1 MTEIE
6 ILAQGA
12 IKNIERKNTKDANI
26 LLVNLY
32 RTVQDTPSCLQT
44 INDYALVGKSFTLML
59 CNQLSD
65 DIDTLQTISSI
76 AYLCLSKS
84 IEQQPNN
91 LNLYKDRLLVMNI
104 GHNAFKYTIMSI
116 LSQGMDGFSSLMF
129 QSRADIQSRDAI
141 WQMEFSDIE
150 KHTSICSSFP
160 FFEDRRKFII
170 DKIQRHFFLPAKT
183 KTEVIAQ
190 GKELHEKTYKYLTER
205 ILIEED
211 IDF

>member
-65 DIDTLQTISSI
+65 DITNNIQYSI
-76 AYLCLSKS
+76 FMFIKGDRTTT
-84 IEQQPNN
+84 QQ
-91 LNLYKDRLLVMNI
+91 
-104 GHNAFKYTIMSI
+104 
-116 LSQGMDGFSSLMF
+116 SQL
-129 QSRADIQSRDAI
+129 
-141 WQMEFSDIE
+141 
-150 KHTSICSSFP
+150 
-160 FFEDRRKFII
+160 
-170 DKIQRHFFLPAKT
+170 IQRQ
-183 KTEVIAQ
+183 IARY
-190 GKELHEKTYKYLTER
+190 EHWT
-205 ILIEED
+205 
-211 IDF
+211 

>member
-44 INDYALVGKSFTLML
+44 VNDYALVGKGFTLML

-76 AYLCLSKS
+76 AYLC
-84 IEQQPNN
+84 
-91 LNLYKDRLLVMNI
+91 
-104 GHNAFKYTIMSI
+104 
-116 LSQGMDGFSSLMF
+116 
-129 QSRADIQSRDAI
+129 
-141 WQMEFSDIE
+141 
-150 KHTSICSSFP
+150 
-160 FFEDRRKFII
+160 
-170 DKIQRHFFLPAKT
+170 
-183 KTEVIAQ
+183 
-190 GKELHEKTYKYLTER
+190 
-205 ILIEED
+205 
-211 IDF
+211 